1 MREMWQLPKRSV
13 WSRSKR
19 LLAAAVVVWA
29 VVAVPLVIWLSQRIT
44 PAPTPPPQRALTAVE
59 AAAVRY
65 ASASLLATPVT
76 LTSTVTSP
84 MAQLQVTET
93 LDPIRRV
100 GQGTVRSGSQ
110 TAELLVV
117 GDRILLR
124 GPAPFWSTLG
134 IPTAEPGWVEVGDR
148 LGATLQ
154 FPIADA
160 AAALT
165 PGPQAQMDSTT
176 ADAPTATFRNGTLTA
191 VFNDSG
197 LTTLTL
203 GNRTTTVARPSG
215 DQLAKLASS
224 PPPEWDKA
232 VATVTG
238 NGGALTVSPAVA
250 PPPPPAAGE

>member
-1 MREMWQLPKRSV
+1 MDCVVILDFGSQYSQLI
-13 WSRSKR
+13 
-19 LLAAAVVVWA
+19 A
-29 VVAVPLVIWLSQRIT
+29 
-44 PAPTPPPQRALTAVE
+44 
-59 AAAVRY
+59 
-65 ASASLLATPVT
+65 
-76 LTSTVTSP
+76 
-84 MAQLQVTET
+84 
-93 LDPIRRV
+93 RRV
-100 GQGTVRSGSQ
+100 REAKVYC
-110 TAELLVV
+110 ELFPHDAPADKVLA
-117 GDRILLR
+117 LR
-124 GPAPFWSTLG
+124 
-134 IPTAEPGWVEVGDR
+134 
-148 LGATLQ
+148 
-154 FPIADA
+154 
-160 AAALT
+160 
-165 PGPQAQMDSTT
+165 PQAQMDSTT